1 MYTKVNLNKP
11 AGISPGSA
19 APKSETIIVDVEDI
33 QVFPLSDQNGV
44 KLAGQFVLKPGA
56 SMIKMYGTKSKTD
69 APYESDGDEDSISIN
84 QKFMIQHPGNNLEI
98 KEFVQN
104 WLGRNVIVLHKA
116 CQDGFYEVM
125 GTPCA
130 PLQVKPAKVDNNDGR
145 YHTLNFESFA
155 KTALVPKHYEGA
167 AVFADP
173 FAVAD
178 ATAVAATTANGAH
191 YLLPALAVT
200 EAIGFGSVTLPHGS
214 MLTLIGDGGAAPATL
229 NSGVAGSATV
239 LLVNGAEWVA
249 LRDAT
254 IHLEVFVDGATTYL
268 IEKSRG

>member
-1 MYTKVNLNKP
+1 MYQKVHLKKP
-11 AGISPGSA
+11 TGISPGSA
-19 APKSETIIVDVEDI
+19 APKSETVIVEVADLLVY
-33 QVFPLSDQNGV
+33 PLSDSKGV
-44 KLAGQFVLKPGA
+44 KLIGNFVLKPGA
-56 SMIKMYGTKSKTD
+56 SMIKIEGTKSKTD
-69 APYESDGDEDSISIN
+69 APYESDGDEDAISIS
-84 QKFMIQHPGNNLEI
+84 QKFMLQHPGNELEV

-104 WLGRNVIVLHKA
+104 WLGKEVIVFHKS
-116 CQDGFYEVM
+116 CSDNFYEVM

-130 PLQVKPAKVDNNDGR
+130 PLQIKPAKTDNNDAR
-145 YHTLNFESFA
+145 FHTFNFESFA
-155 KTALVPKHYEGA
+155 KTALVPKHYEGVL
-167 AVFADP
+167 VFADP
-173 FAVAD
+173 FTVAD
-178 ATAVAATTANGAH
+178 ATAIAATTANGNH

-200 EAIGFGSVTLPHGS
+200 QAVGFGSVTLPHGA

-229 NSGVAGSATV
+229 NSGAAGSATV